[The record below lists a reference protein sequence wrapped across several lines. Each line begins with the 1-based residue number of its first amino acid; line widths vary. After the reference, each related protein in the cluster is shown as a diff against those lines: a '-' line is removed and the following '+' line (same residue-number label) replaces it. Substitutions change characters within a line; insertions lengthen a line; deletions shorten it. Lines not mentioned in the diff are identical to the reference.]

1 MSHAGLRPTE
11 ALDALFSRTVDP
23 LDRPAVE
30 RLAAVLGDPAVLARR
45 LAAGLARV
53 AADPVAQPGLDGI
66 EHEAMRGVVLYRD
79 ARLTAMLAVAHIEAI
94 DHRGPA
100 VLNFGAGHM
109 LTVFHARAPVTI
121 ELYRSL
127 ASSAGRHRF
136 SAARAPACRAAGR
149 REMRAGDWV
158 MSARESET
166 MRIVGAR
173 APVPLVRVYWRGAS
187 PLPARRYRWPGGKYL
202 GLTMAREED
211 ARAQLM
217 ISALRAMEC
226 GDAAEAL
233 AGMVESDVFTLR
245 WHAMRAWLA
254 IDVASALPALAR
266 MARYDRHP
274 EIRRA
279 ATAAQRMV
287 DALAA

>member
-1 MSHAGLRPTE
+1 MPHAGLRPTE
-11 ALDALFSRTVDP
+11 ALDALFSRTLDP

-30 RLAAVLGDPAVLARR
+30 RLAAALGDPAVLARR
-45 LAAGLARV
+45 LAPELVRV

-66 EHEAMRGVVLYRD
+66 EHDAMRGVVLYRD

-94 DHRGPA
+94 DHRGSE
-100 VLNFGAGHM
+100 VLSFGAGHT

-127 ASSAGRHRF
+127 AGPGGRHRF
-136 SAARAPACRAAGR
+136 AAARARACRAAGR
-149 REMRAGDWV
+149 REMHAGDWV
-158 MSARESET
+158 MSARECET
-166 MRIVGAR
+166 MRIIGAR
-173 APVPLVRVYWRGAS
+173 APVPLVRVHWRDAS

-202 GLTMAREED
+202 GLTMASEED

-217 ISALRAMEC
+217 ISALRVMEC

-233 AGMVESDVFTLR
+233 ARVVESDVFTLR

-254 IDVASALPALAR
+254 IDAASALPVLTR
-266 MARYDRHP
+266 MARSDRHP

-279 ATAAQRMV
+279 ATAAQRLV
-287 DALAA
+287 DSRAA